1 MHLEIKTGY
10 YLEFLTPE
18 TMKLLRSTEN
28 KISKDKK
35 GENVPHLEVTE
46 AVLVHCSIV
55 NNHYQQDSRVLYT
68 FVRNKPFGSL
78 LETSP
83 KNHILLKTFNSEF
96 QAIEIRFTDQ
106 KCQPLEIEDRIYLT
120 LVINNTIVIKMR
132 YSIEPKDRIYV
143 KRYGFLSFTENM
155 GKILSNKYGQKV
167 LDSTEKYNTGTIK
180 TASKRAILKQQKQ
193 LLIYLVIKLQIK
205 LQVFQKKSSKEM
217 HSQNEDE
224 MEIPKERHISNKKK
238 ITNY

>member
-1 MHLEIKTGY
+1 
-10 YLEFLTPE
+10 
-18 TMKLLRSTEN
+18 MKLLRSTEN

-96 QAIEIRFTDQ
+96 QAIEIWFKDQ
-106 KCQPLEIEDRIYLT
+106 KCQPVEIEDRINLT
-120 LVINNTIVIKMR
+120 LVIK
-132 YSIEPKDRIYV
+132 
-143 KRYGFLSFTENM
+143 
-155 GKILSNKYGQKV
+155 
-167 LDSTEKYNTGTIK
+167 KYNHYK
-180 TASKRAILKQQKQ
+180 
-193 LLIYLVIKLQIK
+193 
-205 LQVFQKKSSKEM
+205 
-217 HSQNEDE
+217 NE
-224 MEIPKERHISNKKK
+224 IFN
-238 ITNY
+238 

>member
-106 KCQPLEIEDRIYLT
+106 KCQPLEIEDRIY
-120 LVINNTIVIKMR
+120 
-132 YSIEPKDRIYV
+132 V
-143 KRYGFLSFTENM
+143 KRYVFLSFAENM
-155 GKILSNKYGQKV
+155 GKILSNKYDQKV
-167 LDSTEKYNTGTIK
+167 LDSTEKYNTETIK
-180 TASKRAILKQQKQ
+180 TASKRAILKHQKQ